1 MSESEHLSK
10 SKEER
15 VSLISRYY
23 IETSNGEDCLFF
35 CLRFGSVFWVELWF
49 LTLFFLFVTANST
62 LEIPRKANMLYLSK
76 EATSKDQKPK
86 MQILLSTDTEYVW
99 KCNGFFGAQK
109 GKLHFLSDFP
119 KNTLI

>member
-1 MSESEHLSK
+1 MEKLLQVADQHVVTSAPVESHIDKEKFLGYMEKNPVWSFFSMSEAEHLSK

-49 LTLFFLFVTANST
+49 LTLFFFICYSKFYLGNS
-62 LEIPRKANMLYLSK
+62 
-76 EATSKDQKPK
+76 
-86 MQILLSTDTEYVW
+86 
-99 KCNGFFGAQK
+99 
-109 GKLHFLSDFP
+109 
-119 KNTLI
+119 